1 MGYNLAST
9 AACSS
14 GRHARVGS
22 RKRKIADVD
31 AALTLLSIEKMQPP
45 RTDEQTDYHTVTVG
59 EQAVEPAIEQ
69 AVVPAIEQ
77 AVEPDIEQAVV
88 QAVEQAVV
96 QAVEQV
102 IDDRTHAQESQ
113 TDVTAEDISYL
124 EEDNRAL
131 RVSESSEP
139 TFSLY
144 DRGCYVGAPEKA
156 CFYTGLPSVE
166 ILDVVF
172 ELVEQH
178 MTSSV
183 KLTRYDQMLL
193 CLIRVRMNYL
203 FKDIA
208 YQLRISLSTVQISFH
223 ATLDVLYAKLLS

>member
-14 GRHARVGS
+14 ARHARVGS

-45 RTDEQTDYHTVTVG
+45 RTDEQTDYHTVTVS

-69 AVVPAIEQ
+69 AVVPAIE
-77 AVEPDIEQAVV
+77 
-88 QAVEQAVV
+88 

-124 EEDNRAL
+124 EEDNRA
-131 RVSESSEP
+131 RVAESSKP
-139 TFSLY
+139 TFSIR

-178 MTSSV
+178 MTSSM
-183 KLTRYDQMLL
+183 KLTRYNQMLL
-193 CLIRVRMNYL
+193 CLIRLRMN
-203 FKDIA
+203 
-208 YQLRISLSTVQISFH
+208 
-223 ATLDVLYAKLLS
+223 

>member
-59 EQAVEPAIEQ
+59 EQAVEQAIEQ
-69 AVVPAIEQ
+69 AIEQ
-77 AVEPDIEQAVV
+77 AVEPAI
-88 QAVEQAVV
+88 EQAVV

-124 EEDNRAL
+124 EEDNRA
-131 RVSESSEP
+131 RVAESSEP
-139 TFSLY
+139 TFSIY

-156 CFYTGLPSVE
+156 CF
-166 ILDVVF
+166 
-172 ELVEQH
+172 
-178 MTSSV
+178 
-183 KLTRYDQMLL
+183 
-193 CLIRVRMNYL
+193 
-203 FKDIA
+203 
-208 YQLRISLSTVQISFH
+208 
-223 ATLDVLYAKLLS
+223 

>member
-14 GRHARVGS
+14 ARHARVGS

-77 AVEPDIEQAVV
+77 AV
-88 QAVEQAVV
+88 V

-102 IDDRTHAQESQ
+102 IDDRNHAQESQ
-113 TDVTAEDISYL
+113 TDVAAEDISYL
-124 EEDNRAL
+124 EEDNRA
-131 RVSESSEP
+131 RVAESSEP
-139 TFSLY
+139 TFSIRSWML
-144 DRGCYVGAPEKA
+144 RGCTREGLLLHRFAQCRDPGCCVRTCRATHDKFRETYTIQSDVGVSNSATNE
-156 CFYTGLPSVE
+156 LP
-166 ILDVVF
+166 F
-172 ELVEQH
+172 QGH
-178 MTSSV
+178 
-183 KLTRYDQMLL
+183 R
-193 CLIRVRMNYL
+193 
-203 FKDIA
+203 
-208 YQLRISLSTVQISFH
+208 LSTSHLLV
-223 ATLDVLYAKLLS
+223 DRAKILSRHT

>member
-1 MGYNLAST
+1 MLHMGYNLAST

-14 GRHARVGS
+14 ARPARVGS

-69 AVVPAIEQ
+69 AVVPAIE
-77 AVEPDIEQAVV
+77 P
-88 QAVEQAVV
+88 
-96 QAVEQV
+96 V

-124 EEDNRAL
+124 EEGNRA
-131 RVSESSEP
+131 RVAESSEP
-139 TFSLY
+139 TFSIY

-166 ILDVVF
+166 IL
-172 ELVEQH
+172 EWMLCSNL
-178 MTSSV
+178 SSN
-183 KLTRYDQMLL
+183 T
-193 CLIRVRMNYL
+193 
-203 FKDIA
+203 
-208 YQLRISLSTVQISFH
+208 
-223 ATLDVLYAKLLS
+223 

>member
-1 MGYNLAST
+1 MEHQLANSHVCVSLQERERTLGPSLLRTDPSWLPTLHMGYNLAST

-59 EQAVEPAIEQ
+59 EQAV
-69 AVVPAIEQ
+69 
-77 AVEPDIEQAVV
+77 
-88 QAVEQAVV
+88 V

-124 EEDNRAL
+124 EEDNRA
-131 RVSESSEP
+131 RVAESSEP
-139 TFSLY
+139 TFSIY

-178 MTSSV
+178 MTSFV
-183 KLTRYDQMLL
+183 KLTRYNHMLL
-193 CLIRVRMNYL
+193 CLIRL
-203 FKDIA
+203 
-208 YQLRISLSTVQISFH
+208 
-223 ATLDVLYAKLLS
+223 

>member
-59 EQAVEPAIEQ
+59 EQAVEQ
-69 AVVPAIEQ
+69 AIEQ
-77 AVEPDIEQAVV
+77 AVEPAIEQAVV
-88 QAVEQAVV
+88 QAVD
-96 QAVEQV
+96 QV

-113 TDVTAEDISYL
+113 TDVTAEDVSYL
-124 EEDNRAL
+124 EEDNRA
-131 RVSESSEP
+131 RVAESSEP
-139 TFSLY
+139 TFSIY

-156 CFYTGLPSVE
+156 CFYTGLPSIE

-183 KLTRYDQMLL
+183 KLTRYNQMLL
-193 CLIRVRMNYL
+193 CV
-203 FKDIA
+203 
-208 YQLRISLSTVQISFH
+208 
-223 ATLDVLYAKLLS
+223 

>member
-14 GRHARVGS
+14 ARHARVGS

-45 RTDEQTDYHTVTVG
+45 RTDEQTEYHTVTVG
-59 EQAVEPAIEQ
+59 EQAIEQ

-77 AVEPDIEQAVV
+77 AVEPAI
-88 QAVEQAVV
+88 EQAVV

-102 IDDRTHAQESQ
+102 IDDRIHAQESQ

-124 EEDNRAL
+124 EEDNRA
-131 RVSESSEP
+131 RVAESSEP
-139 TFSLY
+139 TFFRY

-172 ELVEQH
+172 ELVEQPTH
-178 MTSSV
+178 DKFRETYAIQSDVVVSNSATNE
-183 KLTRYDQMLL
+183 LPFQGHR
-193 CLIRVRMNYL
+193 
-203 FKDIA
+203 
-208 YQLRISLSTVQISFH
+208 LSTSHLLV
-223 ATLDVLYAKLLS
+223 DRAKILSRHT

>member
-14 GRHARVGS
+14 RRHARVGS

-69 AVVPAIEQ
+69 AVEPAIE
-77 AVEPDIEQAVV
+77 
-88 QAVEQAVV
+88 

-113 TDVTAEDISYL
+113 TDVTAEDIS
-124 EEDNRAL
+124 R
-131 RVSESSEP
+131 R
-139 TFSLY
+139 
-144 DRGCYVGAPEKA
+144 R
-156 CFYTGLPSVE
+156 
-166 ILDVVF
+166 
-172 ELVEQH
+172 
-178 MTSSV
+178 
-183 KLTRYDQMLL
+183 
-193 CLIRVRMNYL
+193 
-203 FKDIA
+203 
-208 YQLRISLSTVQISFH
+208 
-223 ATLDVLYAKLLS
+223 

>member
-1 MGYNLAST
+1 MCVVAGTRAHLHLRTDPSWLLHMGYNLAST

-14 GRHARVGS
+14 ARHARVGS

-77 AVEPDIEQAVV
+77 AV
-88 QAVEQAVV
+88 V

-102 IDDRTHAQESQ
+102 IDDRTHAQELQ

-124 EEDNRAL
+124 EEDNRA
-131 RVSESSEP
+131 RVAESSEP
-139 TFSLY
+139 TFSIRSWML
-144 DRGCYVGAPEKA
+144 RGCTRE
-156 CFYTGLPSVE
+156 GLLLHRFAQCRDPGCCLRTCRATHDKFRETYAIQS
-166 ILDVVF
+166 DVV
-172 ELVEQH
+172 V
-178 MTSSV
+178 
-183 KLTRYDQMLL
+183 
-193 CLIRVRMNYL
+193 
-203 FKDIA
+203 
-208 YQLRISLSTVQISFH
+208 
-223 ATLDVLYAKLLS
+223 

>member
-14 GRHARVGS
+14 ARHARVGS

-77 AVEPDIEQAVV
+77 AVEPAI
-88 QAVEQAVV
+88 EQAVV

-124 EEDNRAL
+124 EEDNRA
-131 RVSESSEP
+131 RVAESSEP
-139 TFSLY
+139 TFSIRSWML
-144 DRGCYVGAPEKA
+144 RGCTRE
-156 CFYTGLPSVE
+156 GLLLHRFAQCRDPGCCVRTCRATHDKFRETYAIQS
-166 ILDVVF
+166 DVVVSNSATN
-172 ELVEQH
+172 ELPFQGH
-178 MTSSV
+178 
-183 KLTRYDQMLL
+183 R
-193 CLIRVRMNYL
+193 
-203 FKDIA
+203 
-208 YQLRISLSTVQISFH
+208 LSTSHLLV
-223 ATLDVLYAKLLS
+223 DRAKILSRHT